1 MNVCSSTQRRLSSYL
16 DGQLPPDE
24 RASVTDHLAGCAA
37 CQGVARDL
45 ERVRATARQ
54 LGPVDPPDHI
64 WLEVMGQIRMSGP
77 QPIAPLVTR
86 PVRRRFDV
94 WQMAGLAAALLLV
107 TIGIYLVQQMQ
118 SPPPGNAPAQ
128 TSVQSVADEL
138 TQALEHY
145 DKAIAQLQ
153 TLAASKDSGIDP
165 AVAQTIE
172 RNLRV
177 IDRAITDSRA
187 ALSSDPQSE
196 PARVGLMEALRQ
208 KVGLLTATIELMN
221 EMRQGNEGGAAR
233 VLSGRKS

>member
-1 MNVCSSTQRRLSSYL
+1 MNACSSTQRRLSSYL

-24 RASVTDHLAGCAA
+24 RGPVSDHLAGCTA

-77 QPIAPLVTR
+77 QPIAPLVAR
-86 PVRRRFDV
+86 AVRRRFDV
-94 WQMAGLAAALLLV
+94 WQMAGLAAALLLI
-107 TIGIYLVQQMQ
+107 TMGIYLVQRMQ

-145 DKAIAQLQ
+145 DKAIVQLQ
-153 TLAASKDSGIDP
+153 TLAASQDSGIDP

-172 RNLRV
+172 KNLRV
-177 IDRAITDSRA
+177 IDRAIADSRA